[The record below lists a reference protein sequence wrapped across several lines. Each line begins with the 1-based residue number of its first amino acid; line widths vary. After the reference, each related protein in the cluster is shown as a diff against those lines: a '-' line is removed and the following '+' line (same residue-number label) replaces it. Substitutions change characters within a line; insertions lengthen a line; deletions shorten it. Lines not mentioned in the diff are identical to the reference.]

1 MEEEADFQRERDGH
15 TEAWLETAQSTVT
28 LRAVSQVMS
37 LISHT
42 QIRHYLRENGSIYA
56 SPLWQSVEC
65 LSLFHLSALRE
76 EFLLIP
82 QPMNFAYRWAPCQ
95 LLPWPILSPT
105 VTAQS
110 DLKWPF
116 WKTPCYRLNVCVPPK
131 FIYHHQCSGVWSGTF
146 RRWLGPDG
154 GDLMNGISVFM
165 KQGPESSLALPPREN
180 AMWRQPSVSWE
191 VGLNRSWIFQPLE
204 M

>member
-1 MEEEADFQRERDGH
+1 
-15 TEAWLETAQSTVT
+15 
-28 LRAVSQVMS
+28 MS

-42 QIRHYLRENGSIYA
+42 QIRHYLRENGSIYT

-131 FIYHHQCSGVWSGTF
+131 FIYHHQCSGVWNGTF

-154 GDLMNGISVFM
+154 GALMRGLV
-165 KQGPESSLALPPREN
+165 SLWNRVQRAPLPCHHVRMQCEDSHLW
-180 AMWRQPSVSWE
+180 AGKWA
-191 VGLNRSWIFQPLE
+191 LNRSWIFQPLE